1 MKGAGIISRPGSGGA
16 EQDRPRLLSH
26 NSPSPT
32 PPAAPSHCDLFK
44 LLASLLATV
53 HTWGQRWP
61 TCKPHFSL
69 GFDSRHPGEGGGYL
83 ERHLREPCLLLCTTD
98 SRYFKTESEPLPLW
112 RSPARPPGAA
122 WSPVVSLPGCQGSPC
137 WASWEHTACRK
148 SIPFRSCSLCQGS
161 TVPTK
166 APRGRPREGNEQ
178 QKPRSLADIHC
189 PELSVTAC

>member
-1 MKGAGIISRPGSGGA
+1 MHHWRQIL
-16 EQDRPRLLSH
+16 QDWVR
-26 NSPSPT
+26 
-32 PPAAPSHCDLFK
+32 AAAF
-44 LLASLLATV
+44 V
-53 HTWGQRWP
+53 
-61 TCKPHFSL
+61 
-69 GFDSRHPGEGGGYL
+69 EV
-83 ERHLREPCLLLCTTD
+83 
-98 SRYFKTESEPLPLW
+98 
-112 RSPARPPGAA
+112 ARPPGAA

-189 PELSVTAC
+189 PELSVTACWLLATGNQTQGHTRGICFNEENVVPDKKRDVIRKLERGILWS